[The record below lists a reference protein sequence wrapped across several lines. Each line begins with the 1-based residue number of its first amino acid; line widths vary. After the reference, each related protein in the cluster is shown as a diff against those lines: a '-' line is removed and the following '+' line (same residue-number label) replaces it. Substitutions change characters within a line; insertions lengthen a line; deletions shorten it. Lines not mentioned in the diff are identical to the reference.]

1 MGVYQAISPPPLKK
15 GPEDEATSWYTL
27 RYHWYMLGN
36 LSAALL
42 TSMVVS
48 AFCLHGIA
56 AV

>member
-42 TSMVVS
+42 TSMVFS